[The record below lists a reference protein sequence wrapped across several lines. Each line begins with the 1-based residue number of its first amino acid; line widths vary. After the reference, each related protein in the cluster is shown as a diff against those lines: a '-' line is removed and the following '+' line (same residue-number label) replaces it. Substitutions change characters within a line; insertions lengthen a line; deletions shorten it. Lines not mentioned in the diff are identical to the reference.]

1 MCGIAGYVSSISEA
15 HDITDMVSALARR
28 GPDGEGTAAW
38 PGVSFGHRRLAIID
52 VSDAGRQ
59 PMLSDDGRVG
69 VTFNGCIYNF
79 LDLRQELETRGH
91 RFRSRCDTEVLVR
104 GYQEW
109 GIDELTRRLRGMYA
123 FGIWDQ
129 NRRTLYLVRDRLG
142 VKPLVY
148 AERDG
153 DLGFASTVQ

>member
-59 PMLSDDGRVG
+59 PMLSDDGRV
-69 VTFNGCIYNF
+69 VKLTEK
-79 LDLRQELETRGH
+79 LVAVELNEP
-91 RFRSRCDTEVLVR
+91 FSAAALVLT
-104 GYQEW
+104 QIE
-109 GIDELTRRLRGMYA
+109 
-123 FGIWDQ
+123 
-129 NRRTLYLVRDRLG
+129 
-142 VKPLVY
+142 
-148 AERDG
+148 
-153 DLGFASTVQ
+153 